1 MIEVRCRRCG
11 RPFVADRAA
20 ILARRWSLCPAC
32 RDPLPPGGGAGGAPE
47 PRPRPVRPLAPEA
60 A

>member
-11 RPFVADRAA
+11 RLFPA
-20 ILARRWSLCPAC
+20 ILARLWSLCPSC
-32 RDPLPPGGGAGGAPE
+32 RDPMPPGGGAGGATD
-47 PRPRPVRPLAPEA
+47 PRPLPVRPLAPEA

>member
-1 MIEVRCRRCG
+1 MIEIHCRRCG

-20 ILARRWSLCPAC
+20 ILARLWSLCPAC
-32 RDPLPPGGGAGGAPE
+32 RVPLPPGGGAGGASD
-47 PRPRPVRPLAPEA
+47 PRPLPSRPVAPEA